1 MVFVWT
7 YRQISQMKK
16 ADTLPPLAQ
25 DILQWISSAET
36 QAAIDSHILR
46 PLLLRI
52 FRYLYPYILG
62 VMALW
67 LVMFLCMALVLIVLL
82 RLRIEKS

>member
-1 MVFVWT
+1 
-7 YRQISQMKK
+7 MKK
-16 ADTLPPLAQ
+16 AETLPPLAH
-25 DILQWISSAET
+25 DILQWVSSAET
-36 QAAIDSHILR
+36 QAAIDSYILR

-67 LVMFLCMALVLIVLL
+67 LVMFLCMALILLVLL
-82 RLRIEKS
+82 RIRIEKA

>member
-1 MVFVWT
+1 MFVWT
-7 YRQISQMKK
+7 YRQISWMKK
-16 ADTLPPLAQ
+16 AEPTLPPLAQ
-25 DILQWISSAET
+25 DILNWVSSPDT

-67 LVMFLCMALVLIVLL
+67 LVMFLCVALILLVLL
-82 RLRIEKS
+82 RLRVEKS